1 MFAANIN
8 LFKIAGMRNLLYVI
22 ALVLFAF
29 SCTTE
34 PQYMITGTLEGDAE
48 GKVLLEKR
56 EAGEWVV
63 KDSTDLLEGSFT
75 FTGMVEYPEMFYL
88 SVEGKR
94 GKLGFFLENSD
105 ISVTGYADT
114 LYQAEI
120 TGSLTQDEYE
130 TYRDD
135 LNKIYEEMRPIYE
148 KLRTAEEEG
157 EEETVKEL
165 EAAMDEF
172 YDKAKEFQ
180 MAFVKENTT
189 SFVAPTVLR
198 GLVYYLEGAELE
210 MYLDGFDESLSV
222 VPIVAELRERAEI
235 LKTVAI
241 GQPAPDF
248 TLNDPDGNPVTL
260 SSLFGKYLLIDFWAS
275 WCGPCRQ
282 ENPNVVAVWKDY
294 NEKGFDVFGVSLD
307 REDGKEDWIQAIED
321 DELTWT
327 HVSDLKF
334 WECEPAKLYAVSAIP
349 TNFLLD
355 KEGKIIGKNLRG
367 EDLRTKIAELLD

>member
-8 LFKIAGMRNLLYVI
+8 LLKIAGMRRLLYVI

-34 PQYMITGTLEGDAE
+34 PQYTITGTLEGDAE

-56 EAGEWVV
+56 EAGKWVV

-75 FTGMVEYPEMFYL
+75 FTGMVEFPEMFYL

-114 LYQAEI
+114 LYNSDV
-120 TGSLTQDEYE
+120 TGSLTQDEYTAYQE
-130 TYRDD
+130 D
-135 LNKIYEEMRPIYE
+135 LNEISKDMRPIYE
-148 KLRTAEEEG
+148 KLRTAKEEG
-157 EEETVKEL
+157 DEETAKEL
-165 EAAMDEF
+165 EAAMDEI
-172 YDKAKEFQ
+172 YEKVKEFQ
-180 MAFVKENTT
+180 FAFVKENTS

-198 GLVYYLEGAELE
+198 SLVYYVEGDELE

-222 VPIVAELRERAEI
+222 VPIIAELREKAEI

-241 GQPAPDF
+241 GQTAPDF
-248 TLNDPDGNPVTL
+248 TLNDTEGNPVAL
-260 SSLFGKYLLIDFWAS
+260 SSHFGKFLLIDFWAS

-307 REDGKEDWIQAIED
+307 RPDGKEDWLQAIED

-334 WECEPAKLYAVSAIP
+334 RDCEPAKLYAVSAIP

-367 EDLRTKIAELLD
+367 EDLRTKISELLD